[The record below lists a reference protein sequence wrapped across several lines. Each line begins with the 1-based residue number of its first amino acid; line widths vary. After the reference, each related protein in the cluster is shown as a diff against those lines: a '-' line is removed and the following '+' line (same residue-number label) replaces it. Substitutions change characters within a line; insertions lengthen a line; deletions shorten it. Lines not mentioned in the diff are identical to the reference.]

1 MNHTKKRNKPMRFEL
16 KRKKE
21 NEFSF
26 YVLHPN
32 QLLSEVLFTTAGLF
46 PKNSAILGVLSGFAF
61 NKSMDKGDILDESDI
76 SCVCRYYVLRELWRI
91 FADKKMSRS
100 S

>member
-1 MNHTKKRNKPMRFEL
+1 MRFGL

-26 YVLHPN
+26 YAPYPN

-46 PKNSAILGVLSGFAF
+46 LKNSAIL
-61 NKSMDKGDILDESDI
+61 
-76 SCVCRYYVLRELWRI
+76 RVLRASALKYSALDI
-91 FADKKMSRS
+91 
-100 S
+100 

>member
-1 MNHTKKRNKPMRFEL
+1 MRFGL

-26 YVLHPN
+26 YAPHPN

-46 PKNSAILGVLSGFAF
+46 LKNFANLRVLGGSALKYTALGSVCLVCFVVKIYRPGYLETLNPKL
-61 NKSMDKGDILDESDI
+61 
-76 SCVCRYYVLRELWRI
+76 
-91 FADKKMSRS
+91 
-100 S
+100 

>member
-1 MNHTKKRNKPMRFEL
+1 MRFGL

-26 YVLHPN
+26 YTLHPN

-46 PKNSAILGVLSGFAF
+46 LKNSAILSVLGGSALK
-61 NKSMDKGDILDESDI
+61 NTALDI
-76 SCVCRYYVLRELWRI
+76 
-91 FADKKMSRS
+91 
-100 S
+100 